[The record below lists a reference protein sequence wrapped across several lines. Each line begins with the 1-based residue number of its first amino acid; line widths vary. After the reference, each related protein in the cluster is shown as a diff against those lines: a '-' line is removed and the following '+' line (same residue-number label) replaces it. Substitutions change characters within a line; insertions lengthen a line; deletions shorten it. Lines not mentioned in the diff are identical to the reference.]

1 MYIKVQKI
9 MGMFEEKQSL
19 SDNNQNIVQDKDSI
33 KNNVKQFISY
43 FFVGGVAA
51 VVEWI
56 MFFLFANVIT
66 LNYILS
72 TVLAFI
78 FSTTTNWILGRI
90 FTFKNSKSYKNNV
103 GKEAF
108 AVFLVSAIG
117 LLFNMFLMYIFVTVM
132 GFDSVIGKT
141 ASKIA
146 ATGIV
151 FVWNFLI
158 RKLVVYRE
166 KE

>member
-1 MYIKVQKI
+1 MRIS
-9 MGMFEEKQSL
+9 EEKQDL
-19 SDNNQNIVQDKDSI
+19 SHRNKNIIQDKDNI
-33 KNNVKQFISY
+33 KDNIKQFISY
-43 FFVGGVAA
+43 FFVGGAAA

-56 MFFLFANVIT
+56 MFFLFANVIM

-78 FSTTTNWILGRI
+78 FSTTTNWILGRV

-132 GFDSVIGKT
+132 GFDSVVGKT
-141 ASKIA
+141 ASKVA

-166 KE
+166 E

>member
-1 MYIKVQKI
+1 MRIS
-9 MGMFEEKQSL
+9 EEKQNLNHKSK
-19 SDNNQNIVQDKDSI
+19 NIIQDKDSMKGNI
-33 KNNVKQFISY
+33 KQFISY

-78 FSTTTNWILGRI
+78 FSTTTNWILGRV

-132 GFDSVIGKT
+132 GFESVIGKT

-166 KE
+166 E

>member
-1 MYIKVQKI
+1 MRIS
-9 MGMFEEKQSL
+9 EEKQDLNHKSK
-19 SDNNQNIVQDKDSI
+19 NIIQDKDSMKGNI
-33 KNNVKQFISY
+33 KQFISY

-56 MFFLFANVIT
+56 MFFLFANVMT

-78 FSTTTNWILGRI
+78 FSTTTNWILGRV
-90 FTFKNSKSYKNNV
+90 FTFKNSTSYKNNV

-166 KE
+166 E

>member
-1 MYIKVQKI
+1 M
-9 MGMFEEKQSL
+9 
-19 SDNNQNIVQDKDSI
+19 
-33 KNNVKQFISY
+33 
-43 FFVGGVAA
+43 
-51 VVEWI
+51 
-56 MFFLFANVIT
+56 
-66 LNYILS
+66 
-72 TVLAFI
+72 LAFI
-78 FSTTTNWILGRI
+78 FSTTTNWILGRV

-132 GFDSVIGKT
+132 GFESVIGKT
-141 ASKIA
+141 ASKIV

-166 KE
+166 E